1 MDGPGQVVSY
11 QDDLGKL
18 LAVSL
23 SLVDQ
28 CSLCKI
34 AEMNLRKAQKA
45 QTVVC
50 HEFSRS
56 LSLLL
61 CSFYI
66 CQKKFVFQQKM
77 QHQHHL
83 VPLSIFIHGSEQVA
97 MFYCTVK
104 CSGCQLS
111 VYMYV
116 HTCILLFHMIQF
128 LLFGYEFWL
137 FVSFYLLLVCYL
149 FQTQDLKIRSFD
161 SRAICVIFGLSV
173 YSVSSFL

>member
-66 CQKKFVFQQKM
+66 CQKKFVFQ
-77 QHQHHL
+77 
-83 VPLSIFIHGSEQVA
+83 
-97 MFYCTVK
+97 
-104 CSGCQLS
+104 
-111 VYMYV
+111 
-116 HTCILLFHMIQF
+116 
-128 LLFGYEFWL
+128 
-137 FVSFYLLLVCYL
+137 
-149 FQTQDLKIRSFD
+149 
-161 SRAICVIFGLSV
+161 
-173 YSVSSFL
+173 

>member
-1 MDGPGQVVSY
+1 MGWSVCWATAQFTTLMIYCLVNTIHHAITTFCYTTMKYYLSVNQLEAVWLCGWTWTSVSY

-18 LAVSL
+18 LAASL

-34 AEMNLRKAQKA
+34 TEMNLRKAQKA

-66 CQKKFVFQQKM
+66 CQKKFVFQWGFNSNINITWSRSAFSFMAQSRSLCFIVLWSV
-77 QHQHHL
+77 L
-83 VPLSIFIHGSEQVA
+83 V
-97 MFYCTVK
+97 
-104 CSGCQLS
+104 
-111 VYMYV
+111 
-116 HTCILLFHMIQF
+116 
-128 LLFGYEFWL
+128 
-137 FVSFYLLLVCYL
+137 
-149 FQTQDLKIRSFD
+149 
-161 SRAICVIFGLSV
+161 
-173 YSVSSFL
+173 